1 MRKLNFVLAGG
12 LILLCCCSAM
22 VVGRQAPAC
31 VKSGCEMDSSITG
44 FELLIPNLPDS
55 IALLQVG
62 GIGGHVVDDFQNG
75 EGVYISNKSGTEFAF
90 LKVNNGGMGRQFDAF
105 ILTDTMPS
113 GLSTS
118 VLRSGAERF
127 TTSHGAYIGMSK
139 SDFIK
144 TCLNADEPKTDIGS
158 KYERFDSYSLLYN
171 KYHFSN
177 DTLRK
182 IEIGY
187 EW

>member
-1 MRKLNFVLAGG
+1 MKKLNPVLASV
-12 LILLCCCSAM
+12 LVLLCCCSAM

-55 IALLQVG
+55 IALLRVG

-75 EGVYISNKSGTEFAF
+75 EGIYISNKSGTEFAF
-90 LKVNNGGMGRQFDAF
+90 LKRNNGGIGVEFDAF
-105 ILTDTMPS
+105 ILTDTVPS
-113 GLSTS
+113 GLSSS
-118 VLRSGAERF
+118 VLHSGVERF
-127 TTSHGAYIGMSK
+127 TTTHGAYIGMSK

-144 TCLNADEPKTDIGS
+144 ICIRADEPKTDIGS
-158 KYERFDSYSLLYN
+158 KYERSDSYSLLYN
-171 KYHFSN
+171 TYHFSN